1 MAPLHLPVEDR
12 TAHNALFRTVLDSPV
27 GAGALALAA
36 VSAIA
41 IWTGVWDA
49 MQRPLWLDEV
59 VSQLIANAP
68 NGILHAMRSGADF
81 QPPPHYALVWLAA
94 AIGGDATAVTARL
107 PSLIAAALS
116 VVVLAAALRPSLSL
130 AASLAG
136 ALALAAHP
144 LFLSQAFEA
153 RPYALWILATALL
166 AESLRERRAARAW
179 FAAGAA
185 VALCTVHY
193 FGLLSLAAVGIAA
206 ILHPR
211 LGRAV
216 SWPAIARSVAPLAA
230 GVIALLA
237 LLPLA
242 SDQLAATGG
251 RSWVPSATGQAISDF
266 LRFPWGWRPAALL
279 IAAGAL
285 VIAAQRVPSV
295 AARWPRQRR
304 TSLDITVAALLA
316 TALVPLLVVLLSIT
330 YKPLLVLRY
339 SAPAALAVA
348 TLCALAVERLTSPLR
363 WLAVLLLFRAMFF
376 SFDSMASGARA
387 NAAAVA
393 GEVQAVSRLAARG
406 VPAVSPFRHDAYRTS
421 LVAAGEPGVAWM
433 ELSDS
438 LVERAG
444 AARVGGLSR
453 DMLLVERDFGRAV
466 RREFAF
472 PAGVTL
478 AQVRAWPVVALLRD
492 AVYADADTIWLP
504 GWQPCPL
511 TDRFVIFVAPPMPP
525 DCGAL
530 HAAVQDGP
538 IRR

>member
-1 MAPLHLPVEDR
+1 MASQDLPVTR
-12 TAHNALFRTVLDSPV
+12 TARHRAALDSPA
-27 GAGALALAA
+27 GAGVLALAA
-36 VSAIA
+36 VAAIA
-41 IWTGVWDA
+41 AWTGVWAA
-49 MQRPLWLDEV
+49 MQRPLWLDEI

-81 QPPPHYALVWLAA
+81 QPPPHYALLRLTA

-107 PSLIAAALS
+107 PSLIASALS
-116 VVVLAAALRPSLSL
+116 VAVLAAALRPSLSL

-136 ALALAAHP
+136 ALTLAAHP
-144 LFLSQAFEA
+144 LFLAQAFEA

-166 AESLRERRAARAW
+166 ALSLHEGRAARPW
-179 FAAGAA
+179 LAAGAA

-206 ILHPR
+206 VLYPR
-211 LGRAV
+211 LARAV
-216 SWPAIARSVAPLAA
+216 PWPAIARSVAPLAA
-230 GVIALLA
+230 GGVALLA

-242 SDQLAATGG
+242 SDQLAASGG
-251 RSWVPSATGQAISDF
+251 RSWVPPATGEAISAF

-285 VIAAQRVPSV
+285 VIAARQVPSV
-295 AARWPRQRR
+295 AARWPRERR
-304 TSLDITVAALLA
+304 PSLNVTVAALLA

-363 WLAVLLLFRAMFF
+363 WVAVLLLLRATIF
-376 SFDSMASGARA
+376 SFGSMASGARA
-387 NAAAVA
+387 NAVAVA
-393 GEVQAVSRLAARG
+393 GEVQAVSRLAAHG

-421 LVAAGEPGVAWM
+421 LLASDGSGVAWM
-433 ELSDS
+433 ELSDT

-444 AARVGGLSR
+444 AARVGELSR

-472 PAGVTL
+472 PAGVTV
-478 AQVRAWPVVALLRD
+478 AQVRAWPMVALLRD
-492 AVYADADTIWLP
+492 AAYADADTLWLP

-511 TDRFVIFVAPPMPP
+511 SDRLVVFAAPTAPAPT

-530 HAAVQDGP
+530 RAAVQDGL